1 MIFLCTRW
9 TAAGSPPGAL
19 LASPRVTPVPN
30 ARRYTIGSVVSR
42 DGTTIAYRQFRK
54 GPGIIA
60 ERSS

>member
-1 MIFLCTRW
+1 
-9 TAAGSPPGAL
+9 
-19 LASPRVTPVPN
+19 VPN